1 MLRAGEYVFGR
12 EKINK
17 PFFDNQCG
25 TGDGADSGC
34 KAKVVSTLKV
44 GGEGHATR
52 DVLYGIFYYF
62 LVFIS
67 A

>member
-25 TGDGADSGC
+25 TGDGVDSGC
-34 KAKVVSTLKV
+34 KARVVSTLKV
-44 GGEGHATR
+44 GVK
-52 DVLYGIFYYF
+52 DVLCGMCYTGYST
-62 LVFIS
+62 IS
-67 A
+67 